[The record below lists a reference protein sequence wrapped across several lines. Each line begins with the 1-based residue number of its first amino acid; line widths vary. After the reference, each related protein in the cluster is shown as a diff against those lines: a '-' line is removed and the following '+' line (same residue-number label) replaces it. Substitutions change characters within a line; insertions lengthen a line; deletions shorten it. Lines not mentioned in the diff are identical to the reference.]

1 MPPRNTHPYRSKR
14 AREADAD
21 ADAKRDLVAH
31 AETAAAR
38 T

>member
-1 MPPRNTHPYRSKR
+1 MPPKYTRPYRSNR

-21 ADAKRDLVAH
+21 ADAKRDLVAL
-31 AETAAAR
+31 AETAAAL